1 MLSNDTNVECL
12 SDRMHLSPS
21 PVNLKPLLQ
30 CEYSKCKKK
39 LLNDEKTSPKS
50 LKTQRK
56 AIRFLLDSNRIDLKT
71 KNSIRLLE
79 IIGKSE
85 NNEIFAISK
94 QNTMISP
101 QNSINSKFFP
111 TRPSLLTKF
120 TMTEKPQKC
129 ESLKIIRK
137 IVPIN
142 HQLKMVENEELEDSI
157 QFKSIYYE

>member
-1 MLSNDTNVECL
+1 MLIRQNAFVPK
-12 SDRMHLSPS
+12 PS
-21 PVNLKPLLQ
+21 KFKATASMRILKMQ
-30 CEYSKCKKK
+30 KK

-101 QNSINSKFFP
+101 QNSTNSKFFP
-111 TRPSLLTKF
+111 TRPYLLTKL